1 MNQSLKNFLNAIP
14 IPICGLILGT
24 VSLGNLLFAE
34 GFESIGNIFCLI
46 GILIMGLFL
55 LKLFFTFKNTL
66 ADLKNPI
73 IASVAPTFTMSL
85 MVISVVLERVF
96 PNLLMNDLL
105 WLTSIGLHLGLMTY
119 FVVVH
124 ILPVDITLEY
134 VYPSWFITFVGIGV
148 IPNTSAVFIKELGE
162 IVVWIALVLY
172 FALLPVI
179 LKRIMFQK
187 MTEASAVPLITI
199 LTAPGSL
206 CLAGYLSVFKE
217 GSALFVA
224 LMLVLSQA
232 IYFCVVFYMK
242 KMLEVGF
249 YPSYAAFTFPLV
261 ISATAMFKSSQFFMD
276 RPILFGVTELLSI
289 VETVLAIAMVCY
301 VLLKYFV
308 HLYSQTKSLIADHE
322 C

>member
-1 MNQSLKNFLNAIP
+1 MNQALKNFLNAIP

-34 GFESIGNIFCLI
+34 GFEAIGNIFCLI

-276 RPILFGVTELLSI
+276 RQILFGVTELLSI

-301 VLLKYFV
+301 VLLKYFEIGRAHV
-308 HLYSQTKSLIADHE
+308 
-322 C
+322 

>member
-1 MNQSLKNFLNAIP
+1 MNQALKNFLNAIP

-34 GFESIGNIFCLI
+34 GFEAIGNIFCLI

-55 LKLFFTFKNTL
+55 LKLFFTFKHTL

-179 LKRIMFQK
+179 LKRIIFQK

-261 ISATAMFKSSQFFMD
+261 ISATAMFKSSQFFID
-276 RPILFGVTELLSI
+276 RPILFGTTELLSI
-289 VETVLAIAMVCY
+289 IETVLAIAMVCY

-308 HLYSQTKSLIADHE
+308 HLYRQTRHLVAHQE
-322 C
+322 F

>member
-34 GFESIGNIFCLI
+34 GFEAIGNIFYLI

-261 ISATAMFKSSQFFMD
+261 ISATAMFKSSQFFID
-276 RPILFGVTELLSI
+276 RPILFGTTELLSI
-289 VETVLAIAMVCY
+289 IETVLAIAMVCY

-308 HLYSQTKSLIADHE
+308 HLYRQTRHLVAHQE
-322 C
+322 F

>member
-1 MNQSLKNFLNAIP
+1 MINGVKHFLNTIP
-14 IPICGLILGT
+14 TPICGLILGT

-34 GFESIGNIFCLI
+34 GFKVTGNAFCLV
-46 GILIMGLFL
+46 GILVMILFL
-55 LKLFFTFKNTL
+55 LKLIFTFKRTL

-73 IASVAPTFTMSL
+73 VASVAPTFTMSL
-85 MVISVVLERVF
+85 MVISVVLERAF
-96 PNLLMNDLL
+96 PKCIMNDLL
-105 WLTSIGLHLGLMTY
+105 WLTAIGLHLGLMVY

-162 IVVWIALVLY
+162 IVVWIALFLY
-172 FALLPVI
+172 FVLLPVI

-206 CLAGYLSVFKE
+206 CLAGYLSVFKD
-217 GSALFVA
+217 GSTWFVA
-224 LMLVLSQA
+224 LMLILSQA
-232 IYFCVVFYMK
+232 IYFCVVLYMK

-276 RPILFGVTELLSI
+276 RPILFGATELLSI
-289 VETVLAIAMVCY
+289 VETILAIAVVCY
-301 VLLKYFV
+301 VLLKYAV
-308 HLYSQTKSLIADHE
+308 HLYGQTKSLLAQHE
-322 C
+322 

>member
-1 MNQSLKNFLNAIP
+1 
-14 IPICGLILGT
+14 
-24 VSLGNLLFAE
+24 
-34 GFESIGNIFCLI
+34 
-46 GILIMGLFL
+46 
-55 LKLFFTFKNTL
+55 
-66 ADLKNPI
+66 
-73 IASVAPTFTMSL
+73 

-134 VYPSWFITFVGIGV
+134 VSKLVYYFCRHWSDSKYISSLYQRT
-148 IPNTSAVFIKELGE
+148 GE

-249 YPSYAAFTFPLV
+249 IKLCS
-261 ISATAMFKSSQFFMD
+261 
-276 RPILFGVTELLSI
+276 LLHS
-289 VETVLAIAMVCY
+289 
-301 VLLKYFV
+301 
-308 HLYSQTKSLIADHE
+308 H
-322 C
+322 

>member
-1 MNQSLKNFLNAIP
+1 MNQALKHFLNAIP

-34 GFESIGNIFCLI
+34 GFQAIGNVFCLI

-55 LKLFFTFKNTL
+55 LKLLFTFKHTL

-96 PNLLMNDLL
+96 PNLLMNDVL

-172 FALLPVI
+172 FTLLPVI

-261 ISATAMFKSSQFFMD
+261 ISATAMFKSSQFFID
-276 RPILFGVTELLSI
+276 RPILFGTTELLSI
-289 VETVLAIAMVCY
+289 IETVLAIAMVCY

-308 HLYSQTKSLIADHE
+308 HLYRQTRHLVADQE
-322 C
+322 F

>member
-1 MNQSLKNFLNAIP
+1 MNQALKNFLNAIP

-34 GFESIGNIFCLI
+34 GFEAIGNIFCLI

-55 LKLFFTFKNTL
+55 LKLFFTFKHTL

-134 VYPSWFITFVGIGV
+134 VYTSWFITFVGIGV

-179 LKRIMFQK
+179 LKRIIFQK

-261 ISATAMFKSSQFFMD
+261 ISATAMFKSSQFFID
-276 RPILFGVTELLSI
+276 RPILFGTTELLSI
-289 VETVLAIAMVCY
+289 IETVLALAMVSS